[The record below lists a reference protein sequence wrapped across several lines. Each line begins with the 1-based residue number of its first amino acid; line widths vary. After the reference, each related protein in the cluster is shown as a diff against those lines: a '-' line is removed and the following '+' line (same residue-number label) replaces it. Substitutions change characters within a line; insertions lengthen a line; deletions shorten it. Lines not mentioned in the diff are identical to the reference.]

1 MFGLSLYTGN
11 LRHIMDFKV
20 ATLLKLSS
28 GNKIMENL
36 SGSIEVD
43 WITDECGVDGS
54 VLLMKTDV
62 GIWVS
67 AHVIVTMRTECG
79 SCLEEYKDSVNLQ
92 IEEEYFPTINLITG
106 EKNRFERVDENNFY
120 IREDNILD
128 LSDAIGQYISLQ
140 SPLNFKCMENCRGLC
155 TECGINLNH
164 VDCGCRNKKKDTK
177 LMTLLENFTVR
188 D

>member
-1 MFGLSLYTGN
+1 
-11 LRHIMDFKV
+11 MDFKV

-28 GNKIMENL
+28 GNKKLETVSASFQVEWFRRSCYI
-36 SGSIEVD
+36 
-43 WITDECGVDGS
+43 DGT
-54 VLLMKTDV
+54 VLLTKTDV

-67 AHVIVTMRTECG
+67 AHIIVTMRAECG
-79 SCLEEYKDSVNLQ
+79 SCLEEYSDSVNLQ
-92 IEEEYFPTINLITG
+92 IEEEYFPTVNMVTG

-128 LSDAIGQYISLQ
+128 LSYAIGQYISLQ

-164 VDCGCRNKKKDTK
+164 VDCGCRNKKRDTK
-177 LMTLLENFTVR
+177 LMTLLENFRVR
-188 D
+188 G

>member
-67 AHVIVTMRTECG
+67 AHLIVTMRTECG

-164 VDCGCRNKKKDTK
+164 VDCDCRNKKKDTK
-177 LMTLLENFTVR
+177 LMTLLENYTVR

>member
-1 MFGLSLYTGN
+1 
-11 LRHIMDFKV
+11 MDFKV

-92 IEEEYFPTINLITG
+92 IEEEYFPTIKLISG

-164 VDCGCRNKKKDTK
+164 VDCDCRNKKKDTK
-177 LMTLLENFTVR
+177 LMTLLENYTVR